1 MKSDGLA
8 ASGSHAANFL
18 TRTRDAANG
27 SYLHIHLTDPAHYGI
42 MLLRATGSATHLEQ
56 LEALAARKRF
66 TLDAT
71 GLRCGRKIIARSE
84 EEIYAAL
91 GLHFIEP
98 ELREG
103 TDEIALGLKHA
114 LPKLVTD
121 HDLRGGVP
129 AERVINALTFSS
141 LLQHLQRRSSIQARA
156 A

>member
-1 MKSDGLA
+1 
-8 ASGSHAANFL
+8 
-18 TRTRDAANG
+18 
-27 SYLHIHLTDPAHYGI
+27 

-103 TDEIALGLKHA
+103 TDEIALVLKHA

-121 HDLRGGVP
+121 HDLRG
-129 AERVINALTFSS
+129 ILHT
-141 LLQHLQRRSSIQARA
+141 ARPGRMRWLS
-156 A
+156 